1 MKKYGNF
8 NPFSIR
14 TEGHISKKSIENF
27 HPNRRTFLK
36 KVWKKDAINNPFS
49 IRTEG
54 HINRKSITFLNFPS
68 KLKDFFEKS
77 IEKGGKFQ
85 SFFDQNRRTY
95 KRKKYILF
103 QYLTEGPHHWGKL
116 MLKYPW
122 TGMKSWA
129 LNIENV
135 VYIII

>member
-1 MKKYGNF
+1 MPILNPFSIRTEGHIKRKSITFLIFPSKLKEFSEKVLKKYGNF

-36 KVWKKDAINNPFS
+36 KVWKKDAIYNPFS

-54 HINRKSITFLNFPS
+54 HVNRKSITFLNFPS
-68 KLKDFFEKS
+68 KPKDFFEKS

-95 KRKKYILF
+95 K
-103 QYLTEGPHHWGKL
+103 
-116 MLKYPW
+116 
-122 TGMKSWA
+122 
-129 LNIENV
+129 
-135 VYIII
+135 